1 MYSTLSGSNLDAC
14 IAHALT
20 VFKRHTGGSE
30 KVAVYSWP
38 QRWANSACGSRAGI
52 AMHAFWVA
60 PTVVVAAILDEV
72 CVYHNGQ
79 FCGYLPVSTPGL
91 ERAMQSRRIPGEIDV
106 AWWNSQAEE
115 AARIIEQ
122 EAAR

>member
-1 MYSTLSGSNLDAC
+1 MFSAITGSKLDEA
-14 IAHALT
+14 IRHALT
-20 VFKRHTGGSE
+20 AFKRHRGGRETVS
-30 KVAVYSWP
+30 VYTWP
-38 QRWANSACGSRAGI
+38 QRWPNSGCGSRKGLF
-52 AMHAFWVA
+52 MQAFWTA
-60 PTVVVAAILDEV
+60 PTVVVVSSDNEV